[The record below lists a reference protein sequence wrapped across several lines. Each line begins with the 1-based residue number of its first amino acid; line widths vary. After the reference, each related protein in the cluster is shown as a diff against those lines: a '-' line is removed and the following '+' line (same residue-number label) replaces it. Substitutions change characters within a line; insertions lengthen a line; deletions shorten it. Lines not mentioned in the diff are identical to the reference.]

1 MTEGARQQQDR
12 GTGGISTRTA
22 AWLAWSLAA
31 LSVMMFV
38 AAIALHVLAR
48 AVDSPG
54 EWSTLGAVGR
64 GLSFLPF
71 LAFPLV
77 GALVA
82 SRRPRNWVGWILLAD
97 GLLWTFGSVLDSC
110 RIYGLARS
118 GSVPFQVAVHALS
131 QWLWVPAVGLF
142 AVYLILLF
150 PDGRLPSRRWRP
162 LAWFSGAVMVLLS
175 AGIGK
180 PFGLE
185 QYPWVSDAFPVV
197 LALLPLCILASAVSL
212 VLRYRRAGSEVREQI
227 KWVAFAALFVGVQFV
242 IDIGASIL
250 LVPMTA
256 SGREPPWLA
265 LLDQVGFIMFAGVP
279 IAVGIAVLKYR
290 LYDIDVIINR
300 ALVYGSLTATL
311 VALYIGGI
319 VVLQRLFVALTGE
332 QSTLAVVASTLAIA
346 ALFNPLRRRI
356 QGIVDRRFYRRKY
369 DASKTLEAFSA
380 KLREAT
386 DLEALSGDLKAVV
399 GETMQ
404 PAHVSVWL
412 RPDTAPRGSEGSE

>member
-1 MTEGARQQQDR
+1 M
-12 GTGGISTRTA
+12 STRTA

-48 AVDSPG
+48 SVDSPG

-64 GLSFLPF
+64 VLSFLPF

-97 GLLWTFGSVLDSC
+97 GLLWTFGAVLDSY
-110 RIYGLARS
+110 RVYGLARP
-118 GSVPFQVAVHALS
+118 GSVPFSGAVHALG

-185 QYPWVSDAFPVV
+185 QYPWVSDALPVV

-212 VLRYRRAGSEVREQI
+212 VLRYRRAGTEVREQI

-242 IDIGASIL
+242 IDIGASLL

-256 SGREPPWLA
+256 SGREPAWLA

-300 ALVYGSLTATL
+300 ALVYGSLTAAL
-311 VALYIGGI
+311 VALYFGGI
-319 VVLQRLFVALTGE
+319 LVLQRLFVALTGQ

-356 QGIVDRRFYRRKY
+356 QGFVDRRFYRRKY
-369 DASKTLEAFSA
+369 DASKTLETFSA
-380 KLREAT
+380 KLRDAT

-404 PAHVSVWL
+404 PEHVSLWL
-412 RPDTAPRGSEGSE
+412 RPDPSLRTTEGPE

>member
-1 MTEGARQQQDR
+1 MNARA
-12 GTGGISTRTA
+12 G

-31 LSVMMFV
+31 LSVIMFI

-48 AVDSPG
+48 SLDSAG
-54 EWSTLGAVGR
+54 EWSALGAVGQVL
-64 GLSFLPF
+64 GFLPF

-97 GLLWTFGSVLDSC
+97 GLLWTFGSVLDSY
-110 RIYGLARS
+110 RIYGLARP

-185 QYPWVSDAFPVV
+185 QYPWVRDAFPVV

-212 VLRYRRAGSEVREQI
+212 VLRYLRAGSEVREQI

-242 IDIGASIL
+242 IDVGASVL
-250 LVPMTA
+250 LVPTTA

-311 VALYIGGI
+311 VALYFGGI
-319 VVLQRLFVALTGE
+319 VMLQRLFVALTGQ

-380 KLREAT
+380 KLRDAT
-386 DLEALSGDLKAVV
+386 DLESLSGDLKAVV

-404 PAHVSVWL
+404 PEHVSLWL
-412 RPDTAPRGSEGSE
+412 RPDTAPRRSEGSP